1 MPPHLGGHTEPH
13 CSGIGGARSIGRKMF
28 CAQGVFSP
36 WAIRFL
42 AVWALAG
49 GFLGAGADA
58 VWAGLPRIDPSGE
71 RIFLPPERTEPDGR
85 LFEWNENAA
94 LYLHP
99 REVVAPIGSEVILV
113 ATVVGPDGYTT
124 TNERVEWSIAAGGV
138 GEFVQVGKG
147 SWLNWLVLDFTRA
160 RKLCT
165 TFAITSTLRRPVR
178 LTRGTA
184 DMQDDV
190 LVQPGQAWVSVS
202 SPTEGVSYVSA
213 FAPSVAPWGQ
223 RRQTA
228 RIHWVDA
235 QWTFP
240 APSIQPA
247 GSRHT
252 LTTTVLGRSDGRPR
266 RGWLVRYEI
275 LDGPTAGFAP
285 DGARVVEVATNEAG
299 QASVELFQA
308 QPSPGSNRIQIQ
320 ILRPSAG
327 GGPESARLV
336 LASGMTTCT
345 WSAPQLAVRV
355 IGPSVASV
363 GSSVRY
369 TLEVSNP
376 GDLLAEGVRLAVQ
389 LPEGATFVGSTP
401 PGQLTGLLLQ
411 WEVGTL
417 GPGQVQRGEVI
428 LRADRAGGWNICAEA
443 VSPRGL
449 RARQCASTTISPV
462 SATSPTATSSP
473 AGAGPST
480 SLGTPSGVQRPIEL
494 RISAPS
500 QAALGQQVQFDI
512 LVINRTPGPISGLV
526 IRNRFGPG
534 FRHEMAPTGVME
546 RSLPELPAG
555 GQQQF
560 YLTLQVVQTGQVCHT
575 VELYQGAT
583 LLESRQVCLNAVA
596 GGPSGPVSLPGP
608 STSSQG
614 SAPSS
619 GNQTGGRSIAQP
631 NAAGMTPEA
640 SLPLKVRSWTEPAK
654 AIVGQEV
661 LLILEIQ
668 NTSAT
673 PIPQLQVRVRHDPQ
687 LLPRRASQGAR
698 LRDQNVEWLID
709 ALPPDQRLTL
719 QVQYFCDQPGPKVCM
734 STQVTSGHAQ
744 ANAESCLTI
753 EPAASTAPPGSTG
766 VLRPPELVVTVTD
779 LKDPAVQGDTV
790 PYVITV
796 QNQGQQP
803 DFQVAVT
810 VALSSH
816 LMDAKIGTSGPAR
829 YEAQGQQL
837 RFRPVEQIRP
847 GETLTYRIMALARS
861 PGEAE
866 LSVTVQSQ
874 SLSTPKTATQ
884 KTRINPKRG

>member
-1 MPPHLGGHTEPH
+1 MVCAGGN
-13 CSGIGGARSIGRKMF
+13 IW
-28 CAQGVFSP
+28 QGT
-36 WAIRFL
+36 IRFL
-42 AVWALAG
+42 AACALGIGLLRG
-49 GFLGAGADA
+49 GTYSARA
-58 VWAGLPRIDPSGE
+58 WSGLPRIDPSGE
-71 RIFLPPERTEPDGR
+71 RIFLPPEGTDPDGR
-85 LFEWNENAA
+85 LLPSDGNVA
-94 LYLHP
+94 LYVHP

-113 ATVVGPDGYTT
+113 ATVVGADGYTS

-147 SWLNWLVLDFTRA
+147 GWINWLVLDFTWA
-160 RKLCT
+160 RKLCN

-178 LTRGTA
+178 LTRGTT

-190 LVQPGQAWVSVS
+190 LVQPGQVWVSVS
-202 SPTEGVSYVSA
+202 SPIEGASYVSA

-223 RRQTA
+223 RRQSA

-299 QASVELFQA
+299 QANVELFQA

-327 GGPESARLV
+327 GGPESPRLV

-345 WSAPQLAVRV
+345 WSGPQLAVRV

-389 LPEGATFVGSTP
+389 LPEGATLVGSTP
-401 PGQLTGLLLQ
+401 PGQLTGPILQ
-411 WEVGTL
+411 WDLGTL
-417 GPGQVQRGEVI
+417 GPGQLQRGEVI
-428 LRADRAGGWNICAEA
+428 LRADRPGTWTICADA

-449 RARQCASTTISPV
+449 RARQCANTTISPA
-462 SATSPTATSSP
+462 SAGTPAATSSP
-473 AGAGPST
+473 AGTGPST
-480 SLGTPSGVQRPIEL
+480 GVGPSTGASVPSAAQRPIEL
-494 RISAPS
+494 RITGPS

-512 LVINRTPGPISGLV
+512 LLINRTAGPIAGLV

-534 FRHEMAPTGVME
+534 FRHEMAPSGIME
-546 RSLPELPAG
+546 RSLPELPPG

-560 YLTLQVVQTGQVCHT
+560 YLILQVVQTGQLCHT

-583 LLESRQVCLNAVA
+583 LLESRQVCLNVVA
-596 GGPSGPVSLPGP
+596 GGPSSATSLPGP
-608 STSSQG
+608 SASSHGGTSSAG
-614 SAPSS
+614 NLTGAS
-619 GNQTGGRSIAQP
+619 GQPIAQP
-631 NAAGMTPEA
+631 NAAGMSPRA
-640 SLPLKVRSWTEPAK
+640 DSPLKVRSWTEPAK
-654 AIVGQEV
+654 ATVGQLV
-661 LLILEIQ
+661 LLITEIH
-668 NTSAT
+668 NTGAT
-673 PIPQLQVRVRHDPQ
+673 PIPQLQVRIRHDPQ
-687 LLPRRASQGAR
+687 LHPREASQGAR
-698 LRDQNVEWLID
+698 LTGQVVEWLID
-709 ALPPDQRLTL
+709 ALPAGQSLWLR
-719 QVQYFCDQPGPKVCM
+719 VQYSCVQPGPKVCI
-734 STQVTSGHAQ
+734 STQVTSVQAQ
-744 ANAESCLTI
+744 ANTETCLPIELPVST
-753 EPAASTAPPGSTG
+753 EPAASTKPPAATG
-766 VLRPPELVVTVTD
+766 ALRPPELVVTVTD
-779 LKDPAVQGDTV
+779 LKDPAVQGDKV

-796 QNQGQQP
+796 QNQGQRP

-810 VALSSH
+810 VALSNH
-816 LMDAKIGTSGPAR
+816 LLDAKIGTSGPAR
-829 YEAQGQQL
+829 YEAQGQQI

-866 LSVTVQSQ
+866 LTVTVQSQ
-874 SLSTPKTATQ
+874 SLSTPKTVTQ
-884 KTRINPKRG
+884 KTRINPKGD